1 MLEQTR
7 MRETMQRTQLKILAG
22 VEPQQ
27 RLNVDT
33 DSADGILAGFDGRKL
48 TWDNRWPA
56 TEDDLL
62 LRGQVKL
69 ADYNIMVA
77 WAQYLPDMSLSLNNN
92 PPSGQYQPASG
103 SEDTFLHFN
112 ISFPLVDW
120 GRRYR
125 GVQTAR
131 MQKAQAFHEMA
142 RKRTDYSNNWLQA
155 EQRVSLAETELKLA
169 KTRLDT
175 AAMQYKEA
183 HISFNEGIEQFPEV
197 AKRHE
202 AEVQARVA
210 YIKADLEC
218 RLAVWNGCMWPT
230 CCRSVF
236 WGCPPRRYCN
246 AACPYSLPCGLAPR
260 RLVVC
265 ARPGR
270 VFVGR
275 FAVCTAADSAPG
287 CTVRQRG
294 RGAAF
299 HRQWRHYPHGQ
310 GGDHRHPRRAL
321 CPSTPWWIR
330 CWSSPAMPVHKG
342 APLLRYHLQEEAER
356 VLQREVTT
364 GAGTEDLKGQ
374 ALDLERRLAETS
386 AQRNKTRQLVASGL
400 GSRQALSRLEDDVHS
415 LQRRI
420 ELLRTTISK
429 TESNFAAR
437 LKELGG
443 YFGAPIREGE
453 ILPATLTLTAPIEGY
468 VLSLDTTLNA
478 GTLLP
483 AGSAPSAWGSW
494 TPCSSRCPSTR
505 PKSAPSR
512 RETLWRWK
520 FPPSTTKSFWAK

>member
-1 MLEQTR
+1 M
-7 MRETMQRTQLKILAG
+7 
-22 VEPQQ
+22 EPQQ

-77 WAQYLPDMSLSLNNN
+77 WAQYVPDMSLSLNNN
-92 PPSGQYQPASG
+92 PPSGLYQPASG

-210 YIKADLEC
+210 YI
-218 RLAVWNGCMWPT
+218 
-230 CCRSVF
+230 
-236 WGCPPRRYCN
+236 
-246 AACPYSLPCGLAPR
+246 
-260 RLVVC
+260 
-265 ARPGR
+265 
-270 VFVGR
+270 
-275 FAVCTAADSAPG
+275 
-287 CTVRQRG
+287 
-294 RGAAF
+294 
-299 HRQWRHYPHGQ
+299 
-310 GGDHRHPRRAL
+310 
-321 CPSTPWWIR
+321 
-330 CWSSPAMPVHKG
+330 
-342 APLLRYHLQEEAER
+342 
-356 VLQREVTT
+356 
-364 GAGTEDLKGQ
+364 
-374 ALDLERRLAETS
+374 
-386 AQRNKTRQLVASGL
+386 
-400 GSRQALSRLEDDVHS
+400 
-415 LQRRI
+415 
-420 ELLRTTISK
+420 
-429 TESNFAAR
+429 
-437 LKELGG
+437 
-443 YFGAPIREGE
+443 
-453 ILPATLTLTAPIEGY
+453 
-468 VLSLDTTLNA
+468 
-478 GTLLP
+478 
-483 AGSAPSAWGSW
+483 
-494 TPCSSRCPSTR
+494 
-505 PKSAPSR
+505 
-512 RETLWRWK
+512 
-520 FPPSTTKSFWAK
+520 